1 MALSYKKITPFD
13 TSFGL
18 VRTNPKLTGNVK
30 LVVDSSQNLYFESIE
45 ASSELAN
52 DKYKA
57 YPIDPTSNHDS
68 NLYRFFSNGNTPE
81 SIVFG
86 VKTNVALDSTSS
98 NFADQY
104 DFSEYFS
111 GARYCISKNYSEKFK
126 YFAPIYLNKEV
137 PEKFVIFKIPGASHL
152 PISETKA
159 SYPYAKAGHLKSILD
174 DAQIIKTFDLGVD
187 SHIGKYLKKMQ
198 SNPLFPSTT
207 LNFPFNR
214 GLLASYSGVAY
225 KVGCYTEKF
234 ENLQDLIIGGKT
246 ITDFEEYVT
255 LGYERNSVIY
265 PNILNLE
272 FLFDDTSDDFEFNR
286 YFGIY
291 CNTVDLAGLGDQ
303 TLSLNTSSNVLTISD
318 GNTVDFTPILGGSGA
333 SSTTVERFR
342 IDYDAGG
349 SITGISAVTPGIS
362 SVTVTDAAAGLIE
375 ITLDNGTYNY
385 NGIILN
391 NLPYIDENVF
401 EKIVTE
407 HNISNL
413 FTQKEWTSE
422 EEKINSKLKNHLQNI
437 KFHEV
442 YDQFLFHPDDIPYE
456 DINNLPQVFTTFR
469 KECEKKVSVIKTVSI
484 EPKTKENL
492 INNNTQIP
500 TILDLGFEEFETHNF

>member
-1 MALSYKKITPFD
+1 MMWLAFFNCWCVLSIALFKLCNKLFWVEALISECASKQCQRSFNWKI
-13 TSFGL
+13 
-18 VRTNPKLTGNVK
+18 
-30 LVVDSSQNLYFESIE
+30 
-45 ASSELAN
+45 
-52 DKYKA
+52 
-57 YPIDPTSNHDS
+57 
-68 NLYRFFSNGNTPE
+68 
-81 SIVFG
+81 
-86 VKTNVALDSTSS
+86 
-98 NFADQY
+98 

-286 YFGIY
+286 YLIKQF
-291 CNTVDLAGLGDQ
+291 V
-303 TLSLNTSSNVLTISD
+303 
-318 GNTVDFTPILGGSGA
+318 
-333 SSTTVERFR
+333 FR
-342 IDYDAGG
+342 
-349 SITGISAVTPGIS
+349 
-362 SVTVTDAAAGLIE
+362 E
-375 ITLDNGTYNY
+375 
-385 NGIILN
+385 
-391 NLPYIDENVF
+391 
-401 EKIVTE
+401 
-407 HNISNL
+407 
-413 FTQKEWTSE
+413 
-422 EEKINSKLKNHLQNI
+422 
-437 KFHEV
+437 
-442 YDQFLFHPDDIPYE
+442 
-456 DINNLPQVFTTFR
+456 FTTFTFT
-469 KECEKKVSVIKTVSI
+469 CCNYIYS
-484 EPKTKENL
+484 N
-492 INNNTQIP
+492 
-500 TILDLGFEEFETHNF
+500 